1 MDQKRLLLAISIS
14 MAILLVFTVVQ
25 ERFLPHPSPS
35 PALTATQAEQVAGT
49 PQAATAAGAPGT
61 SQSSPAVSGPR
72 LAIDA
77 PSLEGSVCLTGAV
90 FDDIVLKN
98 YHETI
103 SKNSPLVQ
111 IMGRRGGDKA
121 YYAQFGWN
129 AVSGSNVRVPDDNT
143 VWTASAQKLT
153 PAAPVTLSWDNG
165 AGLTFQLII
174 SVDANYMFTVQQ
186 QVVNKTGAAV
196 QVYPWSRVARDYTPV
211 EQTSYILH
219 EGPVGVFNNTLEEIS
234 YAKAKSDG
242 SHAPDGA
249 AYTETSNGGW
259 IGITDKY
266 WLTALAPDQS
276 ANLTGY
282 MLYRPVSDGDGH
294 SYQTDFISAAPVTV
308 AAGATVSM
316 QTHLFTGAKIVKLL
330 DYYQA
335 TYGIPNFYKAIDF
348 GHLYL
353 LTKPIFFALDYLNSA
368 IGNFGLAILVFTI
381 GVKLLFFPLANYS
394 YRSMGK
400 MKLVQPKIKAI
411 REKYKDDNT
420 KMQQETMALY
430 KAEKI
435 NPASGCLPMLV
446 QIPVFFSLYKVI
458 YITIEMRQAPFYG
471 WIHDLSA
478 PDPTN
483 IFNLFG
489 LLPFDPSGLSPFL
502 HLGALPIIM
511 GFTMFLQQRLNPAPP
526 DPVQARMFQ
535 FMPIMFTFMLARFP
549 AGLVLYWTW
558 NNLLTVA
565 QQWIIMRRAALP
577 VPLSQLKVGGGQSS
591 AVRKPDA
598 G

>member
-1 MDQKRLLLAISIS
+1 MDTKRLLIAISIS
-14 MAILLVFTVVQ
+14 LGILVLFTVLQ
-25 ERFLPHPSPS
+25 EKFLPHPAPA
-35 PALTATQAEQVAGT
+35 PALTASQAQAAAGT
-49 PQAATAAGAPGT
+49 PQAAAAAGAPGT
-61 SQSSPAVSGPR
+61 SQAAPVASGPR

-77 PSLEGSVCLTGAV
+77 PKLEGSIGLTGAV
-90 FDDIVLKN
+90 FDDIVLKD

-103 SKNSPLVQ
+103 SKDSPLVQ
-111 IMGRRGGDKA
+111 IMGRRGGDKP

-129 AVSGSNVRVPDDNT
+129 PVSGSNIKVPDDST
-143 VWTASAQKLT
+143 VWTASAPKLT
-153 PAAPVTLSWDNG
+153 QASPVTLSWDNG
-165 AGLTFQLII
+165 AGLTFQLVI
-174 SVDANYMFTVQQ
+174 SIDANYMFTVQQ

-196 QVYPWSRVARDYTPV
+196 QLYPWSRVARDYTPV
-211 EQTSYILH
+211 EPTSYILH
-219 EGPVGVFNNTLEEIS
+219 EGPLGVFNNTLKEIS
-234 YAKAKSDG
+234 YATAKSDG
-242 SHAPDGA
+242 SHAPDGT

-294 SYQTDFISAAPVTV
+294 SYQTDFISTAPVSI
-308 AAGATVSM
+308 AAGATSSM
-316 QTHLFTGAKIVKLL
+316 MTHLFTGAKIVKLL
-330 DYYQA
+330 DYYQS

-348 GHLYL
+348 GYLYL
-353 LTKPIFFALDYLNSA
+353 LTKPIFFALDYLNSV
-368 IGNFGLAILVFTI
+368 IGNFGIAILVFTV

-400 MKLVQPKIKAI
+400 MKLVQPKIKAL
-411 REKYKDDNT
+411 RETYKDDT
-420 KMQQETMALY
+420 QKIQQETMALY

-483 IFNLFG
+483 VFNLFG
-489 LLPFDPSGLSPFL
+489 LIPFDPSGISPFL

-535 FMPIMFTFMLARFP
+535 FMPIIFTFMLARFP

-565 QQWIIMRRAALP
+565 QQWVIMRRAALP
-577 VPLSQLKVGGGQSS
+577 VPLSQLPAAKKSNG
-591 AVRKPDA
+591 
-598 G
+598 